1 MDQRD
6 RRLISY
12 LQKDGRASL
21 AEISNELSVSSMA
34 VKKRLEKLQQ
44 NDVKVGA
51 QVNTES
57 LNVILAILVME
68 MESYDAIKKMLNTFK
83 SCPRIIKFFV
93 TTGSYNLFAL
103 IFTEDYHSLE
113 SVSLERCSLRNQEGV
128 KRFEIY
134 PIQETAYDPF
144 IEIKIDPDK
153 DLEYAPCGVYCGD
166 CSRYEAERCLGCPS
180 TKFYRG
186 KL

>member
-1 MDQRD
+1 MDHRD
-6 RRLISY
+6 RKLISH
-12 LQKDGRASL
+12 LQKNGRASL
-21 AEISNELSVSSMA
+21 SELAQDLGLSSMA
-34 VKKRLEKLQQ
+34 VKKRLEKLQKS
-44 NDVKVGA
+44 DVKVGA

-57 LNVILAILVME
+57 LNIILAILVME
-68 MESYDAIKKMLNTFK
+68 LESYDAIQRMLETFK
-83 SCPRIIKFFV
+83 DCPRIIKFFV
-93 TTGSYNLFAL
+93 TTGSYDLFAL

-134 PIQETAYDPF
+134 PVQETAYDPF
-144 IEIKIDPDK
+144 MEIKVDSDK
-153 DLEYAPCGVYCGD
+153 DLEYAPCGIYCGD